1 MANCAKNP
9 QCTCKNW
16 PLPALSHW
24 EVKVGLDISLSGE
37 VKIDLLAI
45 AMLTEELR
53 LWTISVSLR
62 LVETM
67 K

>member
-16 PLPALSHW
+16 PLLALSHW
-24 EVKVGLDISLSGE
+24 EVKAGLDISLSGE

>member
-24 EVKVGLDISLSGE
+24 EVKAGLDISLSGE
-37 VKIDLLAI
+37 VKIDVA
-45 AMLTEELR
+45 AATATDARE
-53 LWTISVSLR
+53 
-62 LVETM
+62 
-67 K
+67 KQ